1 MVFLSQSQKDS
12 TLTINLRKT
21 FARIVYFIEQTNNG
35 KSKETILKELEL
47 SEEEFQFLLNT
58 MLSISK
64 LKDNEATI
72 SSIQIKEEIFI
83 GGTYV
88 TAHNKDLISLWHLR
102 WSWYNRF
109 NLFLTLLQLKQVQQ
123 GAVKIPLSW
132 LLFLF
137 LIW

>member
-64 LKDNEATI
+64 LKDNEAKI

-83 GGTYV
+83 GGIYV
-88 TAHNKDLISLWHLR
+88 TMHNKDLISL
-102 WSWYNRF
+102 
-109 NLFLTLLQLKQVQQ
+109 
-123 GAVKIPLSW
+123 
-132 LLFLF
+132 
-137 LIW
+137 

>member
-1 MVFLSQSQKDS
+1 MVFISQSQKDS

-21 FARIVYFIEQTNNG
+21 FARVVYYIEQTNKG

-64 LKDNEATI
+64 LKDNEAII

-83 GGTYV
+83 GGIYLTV
-88 TAHNKDLISLWHLR
+88 HNKDLISL
-102 WSWYNRF
+102 
-109 NLFLTLLQLKQVQQ
+109 
-123 GAVKIPLSW
+123 
-132 LLFLF
+132 
-137 LIW
+137 

>member
-72 SSIQIKEEIFI
+72 SSIQIKVI
-83 GGTYV
+83 
-88 TAHNKDLISLWHLR
+88 ISNVEFGIL
-102 WSWYNRF
+102 
-109 NLFLTLLQLKQVQQ
+109 
-123 GAVKIPLSW
+123 
-132 LLFLF
+132 
-137 LIW
+137 

>member
-1 MVFLSQSQKDS
+1 MVFLLQSQKDS

-21 FARIVYFIEQTNNG
+21 FARVVYYIEQTNQG

-58 MLSISK
+58 MLFISK

-83 GGTYV
+83 GGIYL
-88 TAHNKDLISLWHLR
+88 TAHNKDLISL
-102 WSWYNRF
+102 
-109 NLFLTLLQLKQVQQ
+109 
-123 GAVKIPLSW
+123 
-132 LLFLF
+132 
-137 LIW
+137 